1 MEYSILSD
9 VGVKRSTNQDYAG
22 TFVNLT
28 GQRLFLLADGMGG
41 HKAGNVASKLAVED
55 LGKAWEQTAFDLENG
70 RDEIQQWLKTEVRAE
85 NDNISNLGKL
95 DDYKGMG
102 TTLEAAVIFQ
112 EHLIHAHVGDS
123 RTYLARGGDLVQLT
137 SDHSLVQE
145 LLDAGELTP
154 EEAANHPNKNII
166 TRSLGQGA
174 PVEVDILVI
183 SLMAGDDVL
192 MNSDGLTNMV
202 STDAIKEVLYL
213 DTTLEAKAAELIQM
227 ANDNGGTDNITVVLT
242 AFNGGDFL

>member
-22 TFVNLT
+22 TVTNLT

-55 LGKAWEQTAFDLENG
+55 IGKAWEQTAFDVETGN
-70 RDEIQQWLKTEVRAE
+70 DAIQQWLKTEVRAE

-102 TTLEAAVIFQ
+102 TTLEASVIFQ
-112 EHLIHAHVGDS
+112 DRLIHAHVGDS
-123 RTYLARGGDLVQLT
+123 RTYLAREGELIQLT

-145 LLDAGELTP
+145 LLDAGELTA

-166 TRSLGQGA
+166 TRSLGQGM
-174 PVEVDILVI
+174 PVEVDISITHLQ
-183 SLMAGDDVL
+183 AGDYVL

-202 STDAIKEVLYL
+202 SLDAIKEVLYL

-227 ANDNGGTDNITVVLT
+227 ANDNGGTDNITVVLN